1 MTFSTSSNRDVVT
14 VSNNEDI
21 DDYKSDD
28 YVNKVFKYF
37 VYELIKND
45 NDETNI
51 LSEFEMFSL
60 INNKLEITENNIET
74 QPRCIKNLYEDVM
87 KLKNNYLFAYYLSR
101 LYENRLLDNR
111 LNSAQKYYDF
121 SEYIIGLNVD
131 FKTLDWSTLKI
142 VKKNH
147 EELYNIYG
155 EKMHRITNEFIN
167 KGYIKEITKIENIDE
182 VLKLCLV
189 NAQTKLHD
197 IKISK
202 LVNLQNEFNNLDLLN
217 INNDDSEYD
226 SHDDSDDD
234 SHDDSHDDDSDDDS
248 YYDSDECCEDE
259 CCEDE
264 CCEEECCEEMDE
276 YDEINQWYYGEDNNK
291 KIKFEELVL
300 NIIQKYEKNNEIKLI
315 DEEIERKHKWDKYVN
330 NIIYNVLKFSI
341 IYCFVS
347 YMFMFY
353 NIITNI
359 NNETNHEMNN
369 KIDNIDILMNNLS
382 NSGIINSACTS
393 TKEFVNTNFYN
404 VKPFELQL

>member
-60 INNKLEITENNIET
+60 INNKLEITENNIDT

-147 EELYNIYG
+147 EELYNIY
-155 EKMHRITNEFIN
+155 
-167 KGYIKEITKIENIDE
+167 
-182 VLKLCLV
+182 
-189 NAQTKLHD
+189 
-197 IKISK
+197 
-202 LVNLQNEFNNLDLLN
+202 
-217 INNDDSEYD
+217 
-226 SHDDSDDD
+226 
-234 SHDDSHDDDSDDDS
+234 
-248 YYDSDECCEDE
+248 
-259 CCEDE
+259 
-264 CCEEECCEEMDE
+264 
-276 YDEINQWYYGEDNNK
+276 
-291 KIKFEELVL
+291 
-300 NIIQKYEKNNEIKLI
+300 
-315 DEEIERKHKWDKYVN
+315 
-330 NIIYNVLKFSI
+330 
-341 IYCFVS
+341 
-347 YMFMFY
+347 
-353 NIITNI
+353 
-359 NNETNHEMNN
+359 
-369 KIDNIDILMNNLS
+369 
-382 NSGIINSACTS
+382 
-393 TKEFVNTNFYN
+393 
-404 VKPFELQL
+404 